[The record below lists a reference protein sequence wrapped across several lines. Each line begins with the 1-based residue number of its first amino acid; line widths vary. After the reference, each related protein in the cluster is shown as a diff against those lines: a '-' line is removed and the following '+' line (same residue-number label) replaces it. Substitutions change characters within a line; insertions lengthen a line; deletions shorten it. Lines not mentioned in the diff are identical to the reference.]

1 LERLRL
7 WRITSAMETA
17 ARRRTLFHLWWHPH
31 NFGVDLQENLAFLRD
46 ILDHFRTLQDR
57 YGMRSM
63 TMAALADEVL
73 HAHAQGGVAH
83 Q

>member
-1 LERLRL
+1 
-7 WRITSAMETA
+7 
-17 ARRRTLFHLWWHPH
+17 
-31 NFGVDLQENLAFLRD
+31 LAFLCG

-73 HAHAQGGVAH
+73 HAHAQGGIAD